1 MYHDAEL
8 QQIKVAV
15 SSAWMQIFETIQ
27 WVKWWKAI
35 ISDLIPAATNCRNQI
50 SRTLLKL
57 NATQNFYMVCSSIR
71 HKKKG
76 EGQWPLHLS
85 VASNICA
92 FPVRWQN
99 VWGMSYKPLGSTR
112 QSMQPSI
119 KILQYLLQYFVC
131 LRYALPTSCNLT
143 VDILKT
149 SGGKCMQIKNNTC
162 INTYLK
168 ILLIT

>member
-35 ISDLIPAATNCRNQI
+35 I
-50 SRTLLKL
+50 RTLLKL

-112 QSMQPSI
+112 QSMQPLI